1 MWENCGFNCSW
12 VVFISMNLSLLGYD
26 ICNYMYLLVY
36 IWLLGSEYWLVAENV
51 GKMYFFKAL
60 YLSFFFGLDSFQ

>member
-1 MWENCGFNCSW
+1 
-12 VVFISMNLSLLGYD
+12 MNLSLLGYD